1 MSSSHNTEIK
11 LNSRSTPLTI
21 CRWLILWT
29 FRIFHYAFT
38 PTSFFFFLTCTAA
51 LNQKTFSH
59 SHLPT
64 KPPWV
69 LSACPHIQPLIHYQW
84 GCSRKC
90 CMITSHTGLGSF
102 WSFWSNL
109 SVSIYLNPAVQN
121 QWEKMWEM
129 YPRVDCCFQCDPDL
143 TVRVQLCSE
152 KI

>member
-38 PTSFFFFLTCTAA
+38 PTSFFFFTCTAA

-121 QWEKMWEM
+121 HWEKMWEM